1 MLYFAYDG
9 TLNGDWVSHYAI
21 HLAAR
26 LEDRTLRAIH
36 IADPHGPPPD
46 LHERLHLLRDRCG
59 MAGVALEAEVY
70 PHRDG
75 PLAGLLAAVPPGE
88 ERYLVC
94 GTRAR
99 ARRGGFLAGTVP
111 ERLMKL
117 RRQPVLAVRV
127 VQPGLLG
134 APHRLLVPLAGTP
147 QGLDAALPWLRLL
160 ATDLRDLQFLR
171 VRKLSRWRYR
181 HLTYERGQ
189 ALRREGADYLGRVE
203 AQARQAL
210 PLAGA
215 HVDATVTVSD
225 DVPKEI
231 VIHAAR
237 AKSQLICLGVSARNL
252 TERFVYG
259 NPIEQV
265 LTRAPCD
272 VAVYQGPA

>member
-1 MLYFAYDG
+1 
-9 TLNGDWVSHYAI
+9 
-21 HLAAR
+21 LAAR
-26 LEDRTLRAIH
+26 LPQRTLRAIH
-36 IADPHGPPPD
+36 IADPHGPLHD
-46 LHERLHLLRDRCG
+46 LPERLHLLEDRCR
-59 MAGVALEAEVY
+59 MAGVFLEAEVV

-75 PLAGLLAAVPPGE
+75 TLAGLLAVVPPGE

-99 ARRGGFLAGTVP
+99 TRHGGLLAGTVS

-127 VQPGLLG
+127 AQPGLLG
-134 APHRLLVPLAGTP
+134 APRRLLVPLAGAP
-147 QGLDAALPWLRLL
+147 QGLDVALPWLRLL
-160 ATDLRDLQFLR
+160 AVELHDLQFLL
-171 VRKLSRWRYR
+171 VQKVSRWRYR
-181 HLTYERGQ
+181 RLTYERGQ
-189 ALRREGADYLGRVE
+189 ALRHEGADYLGRVE
-203 AQARQAL
+203 ARARQAL
-210 PLAGA
+210 LLGGA

-231 VIHAAR
+231 VIHASR

-259 NPIEQV
+259 DPIEQV
-265 LTRAPCD
+265 LARAPCD